1 MTALEIHPVDAD
13 DELDAYLGYLASLD
27 EQASTGLYAIEN
39 EPAAPT
45 IADLDR
51 AGRAL
56 RRLAYLDAR
65 MAEID
70 AVYEQRL
77 AELDAWREGERRRD
91 EHVRSFLLGRLRQF
105 HEARLAEDPK
115 AKTIRLPEGDLKS
128 RMGQPRWEID
138 DQALIAWAADHMD
151 ELLRRDPKVDRTAVK
166 LEFRD
171 RVTEDGRVF
180 DDAGEVVPGIIVRFA
195 EVAYTAAP
203 NPIGEK
209 P

>member
-1 MTALEIHPVDAD
+1 MTALEIRPVDAD
-13 DELDAYLGYLASLD
+13 AELDAYLDHLVAVG
-27 EQASTGLYAIEN
+27 EN
-39 EPAAPT
+39 HVNGDTEPPPEPT

-56 RRLAYLDAR
+56 RRLAYLDSR

-128 RMGQPRWEID
+128 RAGQPRWAID
-138 DQALIAWAADHMD
+138 DAAFIAWANGHMD

-166 LEFRD
+166 QAFRD

-180 DDAGEVVPGIIVRFA
+180 DDAGEVVPGVVVLPA
-195 EVAYTAAP
+195 ETGYSAAP
-203 NPIGEK
+203 NPIGDR